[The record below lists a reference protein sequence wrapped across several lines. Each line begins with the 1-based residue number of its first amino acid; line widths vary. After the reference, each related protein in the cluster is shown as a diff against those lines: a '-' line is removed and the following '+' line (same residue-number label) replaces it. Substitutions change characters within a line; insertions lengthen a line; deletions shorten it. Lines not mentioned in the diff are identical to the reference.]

1 MPSPASADYL
11 SDRQRA
17 ALAEMGIDV
26 WVSRIPA
33 SPAPARVAEAVVEAS
48 TQFSEEVSQQEVVYQ
63 AATGKWAEL
72 NETIRACTRC
82 ELHTGRTQAVCGVGN
97 TVADWLV
104 IGEAPGADEDRQ
116 GEPFVGRAGQLLN
129 EMLRA
134 AGQPREQVFIANI
147 LKCRPPNNRDP
158 EPAEVEQCMP
168 YLQQQIQM
176 VQPKLI
182 LVVGRVAAHNLL
194 QVDVPIGKLRGQV
207 HRYGDDNIPV
217 VVTYHPAYLLRSPSQ
232 KRKSWDD
239 LMLAMDV
246 AAGRLS

>member
-1 MPSPASADYL
+1 MTKAQAAEEL

-17 ALAEMGIDV
+17 LLSEMGIDV
-26 WVSRIPA
+26 WVSRNTLEEDAEP
-33 SPAPARVAEAVVEAS
+33 EAVAAES
-48 TQFSEEVSQQEVVYQ
+48 GEEVIYRADTGNW
-63 AATGKWAEL
+63 AAL

-82 ELHTGRTQAVCGVGN
+82 ELHAGRKQAVCGVGN

-104 IGEAPGADEDRQ
+104 IGEAPGADEDAQ

-158 EPAEVEQCMP
+158 KPAEVEQCLP
-168 YLQQQIQM
+168 YLQQQIEM

-182 LVVGRVAAHNLL
+182 LVVGRIAAHNLL
-194 QVDVPIGKLRGQV
+194 NVETPIGKLRGQV
-207 HRYGDDNIPV
+207 HYYGDNNIPV
-217 VVTYHPAYLLRSPSQ
+217 IVTYHPAYLLRSPAQ
-232 KRKSWDD
+232 KSKAWDD

-246 AAGRLS
+246 AAGKLS